1 MTTPPAPPR
10 KTTPDDEAEVD
21 KVMLA
26 QEFGGLLQ
34 ELGSDDEATT

>member
-1 MTTPPAPPR
+1 VR
-10 KTTPDDEAEVD
+10 KSPDDDEAEVD

-34 ELGSDDEATT
+34 EPRSDDEATS